1 MIAVVLQSLFLAV
14 SIWVYRVGDTPL
26 QSMFA
31 IGWCSAFTLHAF
43 VKAISHPHASE
54 SSQDGS

>member
-1 MIAVVLQSLFLAV
+1 MIAVILQCLFLAV

-31 IGWCSAFTLHAF
+31 IGWCSAFTLQA
-43 VKAISHPHASE
+43 VIKAISHARGH
-54 SSQDGS
+54 SSQGS

>member
-1 MIAVVLQSLFLAV
+1 MIAVILQSLFLAV

-31 IGWCSAFTLHAF
+31 IGWCSAFTLQA
-43 VKAISHPHASE
+43 VIKAISHARGH
-54 SSQDGS
+54 SSQGS